1 MSKVPEYASEV
12 PYVPVNWYDRDNIT
26 GRILE
31 ILEAV
36 LPEGRQLEATKNLVK
51 ESTKQYFIHLF
62 NDQYDALSTH
72 LAQGKNNFRDDKDRY
87 FRAIW
92 EMAQTETTDESMNP
106 VPGN

>member
-1 MSKVPEYASEV
+1 MSKAPEYASAV

-36 LPEGRQLEATKNLVK
+36 LPEGRQLDATKNLVK
-51 ESTKQYFIHLF
+51 DSTKQYFIHLF
-62 NDQYDALSTH
+62 NDQFEALNGH
-72 LAQGKNNFRDDKDRY
+72 LSKDGNSYQDIKDRY

-92 EMAQTETTDESMNP
+92 DMAQTETDLSVNP
-106 VPGN
+106 PRSE